1 MKLLFGR
8 EQRYEIA
15 YSVYLHQL
23 FVATTTAHNH
33 KMQKENKNNSKR
45 NEKKY
50 MMRRKRKTAAAP
62 IAATANR
69 TQQKKILIKLPA
81 NNKRRTE
88 FHAKEKP
95 IQRQTTQYDIFVS
108 SITYRLVEL
117 IATRMLKISKR

>member
-33 KMQKENKNNSKR
+33 KMQKENENNSKR
-45 NEKKY
+45 DEKKLWCEG
-50 MMRRKRKTAAAP
+50 REKLQLHRLQP
-62 IAATANR
+62 
-69 TQQKKILIKLPA
+69 QQTEHKKKILIKLLA
-81 NNKRRTE
+81 NNERRTE